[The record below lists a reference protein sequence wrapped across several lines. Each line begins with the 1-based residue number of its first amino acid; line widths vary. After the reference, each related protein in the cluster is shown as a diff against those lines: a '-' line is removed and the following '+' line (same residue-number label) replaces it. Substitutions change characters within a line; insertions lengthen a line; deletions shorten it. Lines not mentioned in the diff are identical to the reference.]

1 MPIQPYST
9 GGGQLRSFFQYLQ
22 YYGIQDFILPFLLI
36 FSVLFG
42 ILHNVKLFRKPKLG
56 ADGQPVTETVG
67 TGNNERTVPV
77 YLADKKLNG
86 VLAMVISL
94 AITIPHAV
102 GAYPPNRD
110 PIVFISS
117 FLPHTVIVL
126 ISVLLML
133 LLLGLTG
140 ATIPNALTWLIAVIG
155 AVILGFVFL
164 TTAFKDFM
172 PALTGLRNPAFQALI
187 IVVLV
192 IGLVGYFVI
201 KPEGPVDPSD
211 KGLPG
216 TLKKWVGTRRM
227 P

>member
-22 YYGIQDFILPFLLI
+22 FYGFQDFILPFLLI
-36 FSVLFG
+36 FAVIFGVLQ
-42 ILHNVKLFRKPKLG
+42 NVKLFKIKRKVPKTDEQG
-56 ADGQPVTETVG
+56 RPIEGQFEDKEFG
-67 TGNNERTVPV
+67 
-77 YLADKKLNG
+77 DKKLNG
-86 VLAMVISL
+86 VLAMIISL
-94 AITIPHAV
+94 SITIPHAV
-102 GAYPPNRD
+102 GLYPPNRD

-126 ISVLLML
+126 VSVLLML

-140 ATIPNALTWLIAVIG
+140 AHIPNALMWLVAVIG
-155 AVILGFVFL
+155 AVILGLVFL
-164 TTAFKDFM
+164 MTVFKDFM
-172 PALTGLRNPAFQALI
+172 PAFYWARNPAFQALI

-201 KPEGPVDPSD
+201 KPERPEGST
-211 KGLPG
+211 GLPG
-216 TLKKWVGTRRM
+216 TLKKWVGTKV